1 MTLYYLAQMLNTSIC
16 GELFM
21 YAIVEIADK
30 QFQVTK
36 DDLIKIPL
44 LKKEVG
50 EKIELDKVLFYSD
63 GSKVKIGKPLLKGAK
78 VSAEVIEHGR
88 DKKIIVFKKKRRKG
102 FKVKNGHRQH
112 FTKIK
117 ISNLSA

>member
-1 MTLYYLAQMLNTSIC
+1 
-16 GELFM
+16 M

-36 DDLIKIPL
+36 DELINVPFL
-44 LKKEVG
+44 QKKVG
-50 EKIELDKVLFYSD
+50 DKLELDRVLMFSD
-63 GSKVKIGKPLLKGAK
+63 GSKVKIGKPLIKGAK
-78 VSAEVIEHGR
+78 ILAEVIEHGR
-88 DKKIIVFKKKRRKG
+88 DKKVIVFRKKRRKG
-102 FKVKNGHRQH
+102 FKVKKGHRQH

>member
-1 MTLYYLAQMLNTSIC
+1 MLNTSIR

-21 YAIVEIADK
+21 YAIIEIADK

-117 ISNLSA
+117 INNLSA

>member
-1 MTLYYLAQMLNTSIC
+1 MLNTSIC

-50 EKIELDKVLFYSD
+50 EKIEL
-63 GSKVKIGKPLLKGAK
+63 
-78 VSAEVIEHGR
+78 
-88 DKKIIVFKKKRRKG
+88 
-102 FKVKNGHRQH
+102 
-112 FTKIK
+112 
-117 ISNLSA
+117 